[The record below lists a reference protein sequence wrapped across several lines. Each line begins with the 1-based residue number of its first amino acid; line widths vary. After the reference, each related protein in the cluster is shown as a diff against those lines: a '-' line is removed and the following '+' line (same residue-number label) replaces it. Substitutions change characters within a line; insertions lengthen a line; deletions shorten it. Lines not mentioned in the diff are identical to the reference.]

1 MSTARSYCRQCGKG
15 IGTRY
20 CYDYDYKTNTKTNKR
35 VAGWSGPG
43 DGLFCTINC
52 AREWA
57 IGKLGGILAHP
68 DVITA
73 KSCAVE
79 AKEKARAEFVRPDSD
94 ALDRMRRENPI
105 IELFKAARSEEGEE
119 E

>member
-1 MSTARSYCRQCGKG
+1 MDTRSNTGHAMSCAP
-15 IGTRY
+15 
-20 CYDYDYKTNTKTNKR
+20 
-35 VAGWSGPG
+35 AGSNGYSRP
-43 DGLFCTINC
+43 
-52 AREWA
+52 
-57 IGKLGGILAHP
+57 
-68 DVITA
+68 A
-73 KSCAVE
+73 KSRAVE